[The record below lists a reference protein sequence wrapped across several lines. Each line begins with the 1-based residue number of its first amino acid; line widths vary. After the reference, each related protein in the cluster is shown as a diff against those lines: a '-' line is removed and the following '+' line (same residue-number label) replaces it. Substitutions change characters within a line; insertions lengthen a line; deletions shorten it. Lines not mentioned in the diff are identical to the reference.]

1 MTLQVLLKTGIRGNN
16 FMRAITFKQ
25 PGAVDALQEI
35 DAPKPRPEKGQ
46 LLIKVHTAAVN
57 RTDIMRREST
67 DQEPPYPIL
76 GVEVAGEV
84 IENKSEDSKFT
95 PGARVCGLVNL
106 GGYAEYAVMPA
117 DRAILLPDSLDYV
130 AAAGISEVFLTAY
143 QTLYWLGKLQE
154 HETVLIHAGASGVG
168 TAAIQLAKRLSKA
181 KVIVTAGS
189 TEKLAFCQELG
200 ADELINYKTQDFE
213 KEVQKITNGRGVD
226 VILDFIGA
234 SYWQKNL
241 ASIAVDGRWVLIGM
255 LGGTIV
261 PEIDLGILIS
271 KRVQLIGTLLTPRSD
286 SYKAQLTQEFM
297 DNVGPYLADGQVKP
311 IIDSTFP
318 LDQVKEA
325 HEYMEANKNI
335 GKIILTIQS

>member
-1 MTLQVLLKTGIRGNN
+1 
-16 FMRAITFKQ
+16 MRAITFKQ
-25 PGAVDALQEI
+25 PGAVDVLQEI

-95 PGARVCGLVNL
+95 PGTRVCGLVNL

-200 ADELINYKTQDFE
+200 ADELINYKIQDFE

-261 PEIDLGILIS
+261 SEIDLGTLIS
-271 KRVQLIGTLLTPRSD
+271 KRVHLVGTLLTPRSD

-311 IIDSTFP
+311 IIYSTFP